1 MRNLFMRID
10 KWTKLCGIY
19 LCESI
24 NTKIMQKSMRIDKWT
39 KLCGIYLYESIN
51 GQKYAE
57 FIYANR

>member
-10 KWTKLCGIY
+10 KWA
-19 LCESI
+19 
-24 NTKIMQKSMRIDKWT
+24 KIMQNLSMRIDKWT